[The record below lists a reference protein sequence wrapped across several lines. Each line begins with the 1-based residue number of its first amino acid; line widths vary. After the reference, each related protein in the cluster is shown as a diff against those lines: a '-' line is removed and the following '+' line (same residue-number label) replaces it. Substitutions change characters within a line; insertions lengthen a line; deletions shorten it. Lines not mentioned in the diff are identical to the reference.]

1 MSGSLVYN
9 NTKVTSAVSE
19 IKKVGNTLSDVSED
33 LNRSINQLKTATG
46 FQLVGSYGDFGG
58 VPNIVEN
65 CKTAVDGLVSTIRVM
80 QAEILQFNGS
90 EEDITAFIRSLS
102 KEDIENAPEILQE
115 MIVRTATL
123 SDKALQI
130 FESTGATLLTGVSSL
145 LEGLLG
151 FGEKLVDGI
160 TLFGTAVASIGT
172 GLWDGVNRLF
182 GNESNATEKMWDATK
197 SFVSKEGVK
206 SLFDSMYDNT
216 EFGMW
221 MKENAYG
228 FDTVRSVGNGI

>member
-58 VPNIVEN
+58 VPSIVEN

-160 TLFGTAVASIGT
+160 TLFGTAVASMGT

-182 GNESNATEKMWDATK
+182 GNESNVTEKMWDATK

-221 MKENAYG
+221 MKEK
-228 FDTVRSVGNGI
+228 DRKSVV